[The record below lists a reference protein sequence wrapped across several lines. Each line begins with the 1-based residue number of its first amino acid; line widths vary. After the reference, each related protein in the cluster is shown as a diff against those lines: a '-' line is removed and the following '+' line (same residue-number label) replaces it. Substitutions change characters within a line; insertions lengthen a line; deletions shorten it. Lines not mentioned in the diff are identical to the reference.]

1 MSTHAREPKGSGCF
15 GLRLAAWALEHAR
28 RGPATDADRPPVSV
42 LPATRASAEAVRL
55 NREHE
60 ARLRAARYR
69 VVNRG
74 GTILREAPPL
84 DNVVPITAA
93 RGRR

>member
-1 MSTHAREPKGSGCF
+1 MTTHAREPRGSGCY

-28 RGPATDADRPPVSV
+28 RGPATEADAPPVSV

-60 ARLRAARYR
+60 ARLRAHRYR
-69 VVNRG
+69 VANRG
-74 GTILREAPPL
+74 GVILREAPPL
-84 DNVVPITAA
+84 DNVVELAHY
-93 RGRR
+93 RRP